1 MRLCWDARDEEEVG
15 ALTGRV
21 PLWEELSESVAERP
35 LAGFGFNSFW
45 IPKNIEDISESQSWA
60 ISVAHSTYLDLMLG
74 IGLMGASMCVG
85 IVLLGIARSLLLK
98 TSYPTLGYGFIAVLL
113 SFVLLH
119 GLLESAFANPGF
131 APLIAYAGL
140 AMVAFVDPRE
150 YAQRNDQP
158 EEAHI
163 MICSAENL
171 RVLLVVDEYPPSICG
186 IGDYSAN
193 LARALAA
200 RGVDVGVLTKQ
211 VAGLPEQE
219 SRDGVRIQRLAR
231 GWEMGDLKPVLR
243 AASALGAGHDCPRA
257 VSVADGLSS
266 ARGHQFIA
274 GFVSNSSAG
283 ESTGGHDARLSRA
296 SAAVA
301 IARVAHA
308 LGQ

>member
-1 MRLCWDARDEEEVG
+1 MVGDPLIEKIENAALLGRADEEEVG

-74 IGLMGASMCVG
+74 IGLIGVSMCVG

-158 EEAHI
+158 EEAHL
-163 MICSAENL
+163 MIRAADKL
-171 RVLLVVDEYPPSICG
+171 RVLMIADEYPPTICG
-186 IGDYSAN
+186 IGDYSA
-193 LARALAA
+193 
-200 RGVDVGVLTKQ
+200 V
-211 VAGLPEQE
+211 
-219 SRDGVRIQRLAR
+219 
-231 GWEMGDLKPVLR
+231 
-243 AASALGAGHDCPRA
+243 
-257 VSVADGLSS
+257 
-266 ARGHQFIA
+266 
-274 GFVSNSSAG
+274 
-283 ESTGGHDARLSRA
+283 
-296 SAAVA
+296 
-301 IARVAHA
+301 
-308 LGQ
+308 